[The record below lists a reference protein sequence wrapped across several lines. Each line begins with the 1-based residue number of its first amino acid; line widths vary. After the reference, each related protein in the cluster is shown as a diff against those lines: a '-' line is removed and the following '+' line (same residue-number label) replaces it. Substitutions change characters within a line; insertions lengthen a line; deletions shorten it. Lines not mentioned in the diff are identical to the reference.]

1 MPDKDYYLIRGD
13 MLPEVFV
20 KVIRAKELLAKGV
33 AQSVNEAV
41 KSRTFKVFI
50 TNTGCYSS

>member
-20 KVIRAKELLAKGV
+20 KVIRARAVGKGFR
-33 AQSVNEAV
+33 AISQ
-41 KSRTFKVFI
+41 
-50 TNTGCYSS
+50 